1 MKGKTTMAR
10 TDSDIKVVAEPFIPV
25 ATTDLSGNEERYVC
39 EAIRSTWISSSGSFL
54 SRFEREFAEAC
65 DARFC
70 LGVSNG
76 TTALHLVLAGMNVQ
90 PDDEVIVPSMTYIA
104 TANAVRYCGGEPVF
118 VDVDPAT
125 WCITAEAIEA
135 AITPRTR
142 GIVVVHLLGQPADMD
157 PIMRVASTHGLWVV
171 EDAAEAPFATYKG
184 RPVGS
189 IGQAASF
196 SFYGNKMLTSGEG
209 GAITFQDPHMERRYR
224 MLRGQGMD
232 PDRRYF
238 FPIVGFNFR
247 MTNVAAAI
255 LCGQMERREQILD
268 RRRQIWNQYVDR
280 LSRISGIQLRPT
292 HDWAEISPWMF
303 ACLVDEQRLGI
314 SRDDLAAGLLEHG
327 IETRP
332 MFVPLH
338 TLPPYRHLLHR
349 TAPLPVTDRLGEQG
363 IMLPT
368 FTALTD
374 QQIERICSTSR
385 TVASRRQQPTRYAA

>member
-1 MKGKTTMAR
+1 MTTPAAHP
-10 TDSDIKVVAEPFIPV
+10 TSGEPFIPV
-25 ATTDLSGNEERYVC
+25 ATTDLGGNEERYVC
-39 EAIRSTWISSSGSFL
+39 EAIRSTWISSSGAFL
-54 SRFEREFAEAC
+54 SRFEREFATAC
-65 DARFC
+65 GSRFC

-90 PDDEVIVPSMTYIA
+90 PGDEVIVPSMTYIA

-118 VDVDPAT
+118 IDVDPAT
-125 WCITAEAIEA
+125 WCVTAETIEA

-157 PIMRVASTHGLWVV
+157 SIMRVASTHGLWVV

-189 IGQAASF
+189 IGQASSF

-209 GAITFQDPHMERRYR
+209 GAITFQDPHLERRFR

-255 LCGQMERREQILD
+255 LCAQMERREEIV
-268 RRRQIWNQYVDR
+268 RRRREIWTRYEDR
-280 LSRISGIQLRPT
+280 LSSIPGIDLRPT

-303 ACLVDEQRLGI
+303 ACVIDPRRLGI
-314 SRDDLAAGLLEHG
+314 ARDELAAGLLARG

-338 TLPPYRHLLHR
+338 TLPPYRHLAHR
-349 TAPLPVTDRLGEQG
+349 TPPLPVTDHLGEHG

-368 FTALTD
+368 FTTLTNA
-374 QQIERICSTSR
+374 QIDRICDTIQSLAASARR
-385 TVASRRQQPTRYAA
+385 TDLVRHAA

>member
-1 MKGKTTMAR
+1 MKNFAAAADG
-10 TDSDIKVVAEPFIPV
+10 SDQEPFIPV
-25 ATTDLSGNEERYVC
+25 ATVELGGNEERYVC
-39 EAIRSTWISSSGSFL
+39 EALRSTWISSSGAFL
-54 SRFEREFAEAC
+54 SRFEKEFADAC
-65 DARFC
+65 GSRFC
-70 LGVSNG
+70 LAVSNG

-90 PDDEVIVPSMTYIA
+90 PGDEVIVPSMTYIA

-118 VDVDPAT
+118 VDVDRAT
-125 WCITAEAIEA
+125 WCINAETIEA

-171 EDAAEAPFATYKG
+171 EDAAEAPFATYRG

-189 IGQAASF
+189 VGQAASF
-196 SFYGNKMLTSGEG
+196 SFFGNKMLTSGEG

-255 LCGQMERREQILD
+255 LCGQMERREHILD
-268 RRRQIWNQYVDR
+268 QRRLIWRKYVER
-280 LSRISGIQLRPT
+280 LGRIAGIELRPDN
-292 HDWAEISPWMF
+292 DWSEISPWMF
-303 ACLVDEQRLGI
+303 ACLVDPRQLGCN
-314 SRDDLAAGLLEHG
+314 RDELAAGLLEHG

-338 TLPPYRHLLHR
+338 SLPPYRHLAHR
-349 TAPLPVTDRLGEQG
+349 TPRLPVTDDLGERG

-368 FTALTD
+368 FTNLSD
-374 QQIERICSTSR
+374 DQIERVCR
-385 TVASRRQQPTRYAA
+385 TIELVAARGRRSFRLVA

>member
-1 MKGKTTMAR
+1 
-10 TDSDIKVVAEPFIPV
+10 
-25 ATTDLSGNEERYVC
+25 
-39 EAIRSTWISSSGSFL
+39 
-54 SRFEREFAEAC
+54 
-65 DARFC
+65 
-70 LGVSNG
+70 
-76 TTALHLVLAGMNVQ
+76 
-90 PDDEVIVPSMTYIA
+90 
-104 TANAVRYCGGEPVF
+104 
-118 VDVDPAT
+118 
-125 WCITAEAIEA
+125 
-135 AITPRTR
+135 
-142 GIVVVHLLGQPADMD
+142 
-157 PIMRVASTHGLWVV
+157 
-171 EDAAEAPFATYKG
+171 
-184 RPVGS
+184 VGS

-280 LSRISGIQLRPT
+280 LSHISGIQLRPT

-374 QQIERICSTSR
+374 EQIERICSTIR
-385 TVASRRQQPTRYAA
+385 TVAARRQQPTRYAA